1 MGGGRLP
8 SRTGGGFRFLE
19 RITHRALSY
28 ILLSVDFLAVAFI
41 GALFAARRPTNSLGW
56 LLLGIMLVMSV
67 VVAGDGYAVYALYT
81 HPGSLPGSLWAA
93 WASGWLWVVAIGS
106 FLTFVPLLFPT
117 SRLPSPR
124 WRLLGWLTGGYL
136 AFAVAVLALQ
146 PRVDLALVYV
156 AGVVGIGGV
165 ARALMG
171 QGSNNLA
178 VAASTLAVAA
188 LFRPARARIQASS
201 TAAST
206 GASMTR
212 RRDLETFSA
221 SLRDEVD
228 LDALTAELVAVTGDG
243 MQPRHVSLWLR
254 GGSPGASHHA

>member
-1 MGGGRLP
+1 M
-8 SRTGGGFRFLE
+8 
-19 RITHRALSY
+19 
-28 ILLSVDFLAVAFI
+28 
-41 GALFAARRPTNSLGW
+41 
-56 LLLGIMLVMSV
+56 
-67 VVAGDGYAVYALYT
+67 
-81 HPGSLPGSLWAA
+81 
-93 WASGWLWVVAIGS
+93 
-106 FLTFVPLLFPT
+106 
-117 SRLPSPR
+117 
-124 WRLLGWLTGGYL
+124 TGGYL

-178 VAASTLAVAA
+178 VAAPTLAVAA
-188 LFRPARARIQASS
+188 LFRPARARIQ
-201 TAAST
+201 
-206 GASMTR
+206 GFIDR
-212 RRDLETFSA
+212 RFYRRKYDATKIMETFSA

-228 LDALTAELVAVTGDG
+228 LDALTAELVAVTGDV